1 LCGFDPLFKEHGKV
15 PSSFGPRKHGVIPA
29 RVVAAIDRFF
39 AIRDWD
45 GLWLTGG
52 TCLSEYYFGHRLSV
66 DIDLFT
72 AEDDLF
78 QAARASLQQPQVFG
92 KLGDVQTVRVTP
104 LFCQFL
110 LRCPTGETVKID
122 LAKDIPVKL
131 AEKVRCG
138 QVWLD
143 SLPDL
148 ASNKVGCLVHR
159 EDVKDYVDLYYLL
172 PRLGLDAES
181 ALQLGLEKEA
191 GLDPL
196 IVAAQ
201 LQFIQTQPKPSFLV
215 ADIDWDEVKDYFS
228 RFRAEVL
235 RLVQPR

>member
-1 LCGFDPLFKEHGKV
+1 M
-15 PSSFGPRKHGVIPA
+15 PSTFGPRKHGVIPA
-29 RVVAAIDRFF
+29 SVVAAIERFF
-39 AIRDWD
+39 AIRDWE

-72 AEDDLF
+72 AEEDLF
-78 QAARASLQQPQVFG
+78 QAARASLQQPKVLG
-92 KLGDVQTVRVTP
+92 ELGDIETVRVTP
-104 LFCQFL
+104 YFCQFL
-110 LRCPTGETVKID
+110 LRRPTGETLKID
-122 LAKDIPVKL
+122 LGKDLPIKL

-138 QVWLD
+138 HVWLD
-143 SLPDL
+143 SLLDL

-172 PRLGLDAES
+172 PHLGLDAEA
-181 ALQLGLEKEA
+181 ALRLGLEKEA

-201 LQFIQTQPKPSFLV
+201 LQLIQTQPKPDFLV
-215 ADIDWDEVKDYFS
+215 ADIAWDDVKEYF
-228 RFRAEVL
+228 RKFRAEVL
-235 RLVQPR
+235 RLIQPR